1 MSDHH
6 KEPFKLHSPEFDHLN
21 KGWDRR
27 NFLTK
32 TSLGIGAIALSSL
45 IGKSVLGNLA
55 AKLAI
60 ESPSASLEQEI
71 LRALPH
77 FAPKAKRV
85 VYLFMSGGPSQFETF
100 DYKPKLVD
108 LFGQELPSSV
118 RQGQRLT
125 GMSGSQSTLPIVPS
139 AFKFNQH
146 GDSRTWISEVLP
158 HTASVVDDLCIIKSI
173 HSEAINHDPALTF
186 FQTGNQLPGRAS
198 IGSWLSYGLGSDN
211 QNLPTFIVLVSK
223 NAAKDQP
230 LYSRL
235 WGNGFLPSEHQ
246 GVQFRA
252 GKDPVLFLDDPD
264 GYEGKN

>member
-6 KEPFKLHSPEFDHLN
+6 KEPFKLHTPEFDHLN

-55 AKLAI
+55 AKLAT
-60 ESPSASLEQEI
+60 ESTSASLEQEI

-125 GMSGSQSTLPIVPS
+125 GMSGSQSTLPIVQS
-139 AFKFNQH
+139 A
-146 GDSRTWISEVLP
+146 W
-158 HTASVVDDLCIIKSI
+158 
-173 HSEAINHDPALTF
+173 
-186 FQTGNQLPGRAS
+186 
-198 IGSWLSYGLGSDN
+198 
-211 QNLPTFIVLVSK
+211 
-223 NAAKDQP
+223 
-230 LYSRL
+230 
-235 WGNGFLPSEHQ
+235 
-246 GVQFRA
+246 QF
-252 GKDPVLFLDDPD
+252 
-264 GYEGKN
+264 